1 MFKSRPAY
9 KKGQQEM
16 VGFVLIVAIVLI
28 ALMVFLV
35 ISIRNRTEFKQS
47 DDVENFIN
55 VLMAHTT
62 ECAIV
67 YEPDYD
73 NVIDLVKNCYNNR
86 KCANL
91 NKMACE
97 YLNESLNL
105 IMEKVMETDAS
116 IAAYELDLIYENDE
130 ERSYVIPS
138 ILKGNCSGSVYGGQQ
153 LISVESGKI
162 TVIAKFC
169 YS

>member
-1 MFKSRPAY
+1 
-9 KKGQQEM
+9 M

-47 DDVENFIN
+47 DDVENFVN
-55 VLMAHTT
+55 VLMMHTT
-62 ECAIV
+62 GCAIV

-73 NVIDLVKNCYNNR
+73 SVQDLIKSCYNNK
-86 KCANL
+86 KCINL
-91 NKMACE
+91 NKMACD

-116 IAAYELDLIYENDE
+116 VSAYELNIVHENDE
-130 ERSYVIPS
+130 ERSYIIHP
-138 ILKGNCSGSVYGGQQ
+138 ILRGNCSGSVYGGQQ
-153 LISVESGKI
+153 VISVDSGKI

-169 YS
+169 YN

>member
-1 MFKSRPAY
+1 MVKN
-9 KKGQQEM
+9 KKNAQQEM

-35 ISIRNRTEFKQS
+35 ISIRNKTEFKQS
-47 DDVENFIN
+47 DDVVNFVN
-55 VLMAHTT
+55 VLMMHTT

-73 NVIDLVKNCYNNR
+73 NVKDLIKSCYNNQ
-86 KCANL
+86 KCKNL
-91 NKMACE
+91 NKMACD
-97 YLNESLNL
+97 YLNESLSQ
-105 IMEKVMETDAS
+105 IMGKVMETDAS
-116 IAAYELDLIYENDE
+116 VSAYELDIAYENNDE
-130 ERSYVIPS
+130 RNYVIPQ

-162 TVIAKFC
+162 TVLVKFC
-169 YS
+169 YN